1 MIKGQEQLDRPSCRA
16 TMALILPI
24 LSMATYFQKWLDFVA
39 GVSKTNDYFGGRVWR
54 GGVIFG
60 SLSFTTTICFKG
72 ASGSLCVSLEKA
84 RLWYKCLLYGNW
96 ANVERDIFSSL
107 RHFLS
112 LKRSRPGLPWEC
124 RGGLPLL
131 RGAVCVLN
139 SVRLIKRYIL
149 ISFFLLFRLF
159 LQVNSSFKNHRSGDA
174 DFVYQRG
181 RSLGWG
187 GAVVTPHS
195 CIEKGAIDKR
205 LQMNEFFRWFF
216 TIAIRFAACRPS
228 SISRGLNCNR

>member
-24 LSMATYFQKWLDFVA
+24 LSMATFFQKWLEFVA
-39 GVSKTNDYFGGRVWR
+39 GVSKTNDYFGGTVWK
-54 GGVIFG
+54 GQGWG
-60 SLSFTTTICFKG
+60 SLSLLLFVSKG
-72 ASGSLCVSLEKA
+72 LKDHYVSLEKA

-124 RGGLPLL
+124 QGGLPLL